1 MAALAGIRP
10 LQRTIDTRM
19 STSGGSLLSPVSA
32 SPEKGLLLTDWLV
45 ERLIGILD
53 EEFPN
58 PVSTAGD
65 RNGERERTRA

>member
-1 MAALAGIRP
+1 
-10 LQRTIDTRM
+10 
-19 STSGGSLLSPVSA
+19 VSA
-32 SPEKGLLLTDWLV
+32 SPEKGRLLTDWLV

-65 RNGERERTRA
+65 RNGERESSTRA